1 MRNRKA
7 TSEVQKQEKDSA
19 KDEAAGLVVSTAL
32 HYYRPVPTKALVVVI
47 PVVDNV
53 ASFGFGDGS
62 GGGGGGGHYAFSAS
76 SSFPHPAPSSDA
88 ASAVAAAAAWTWMVD
103 ETKGFRRMLL
113 ADWPSR
119 RPRRC
124 WGQEL
129 VLVDS

>member
-1 MRNRKA
+1 MRNRRA
-7 TSEVQKQEKDSA
+7 TSEVRKQEKDSA

-62 GGGGGGGHYAFSAS
+62 GGGGGGGGTYAFSAS

-88 ASAVAAAAAWTWMVD
+88 AAAVAAAAA
-103 ETKGFRRMLL
+103 
-113 ADWPSR
+113 
-119 RPRRC
+119 
-124 WGQEL
+124 
-129 VLVDS
+129 